1 MITGAAASGGAT
13 APPGRESFLLFA
25 LFLLRLE
32 LLFALAF
39 LLRERQ
45 VQLVAEECTEADH
58 DDCRDDED
66 RVRESVLERV
76 VAGAE
81 FNHFFHAVLPVERLL
96 GAWEGVTNQ
105 ELAVILFTVR
115 YFFD

>member
-1 MITGAAASGGAT
+1 MITGVAASGGAT

-45 VQLVAEECTEADH
+45 VQLVAEEC
-58 DDCRDDED
+58 CN
-66 RVRESVLERV
+66 ERK
-76 VAGAE
+76 ARIIKYLY
-81 FNHFFHAVLPVERLL
+81 FLFDYY
-96 GAWEGVTNQ
+96 
-105 ELAVILFTVR
+105 ELI
-115 YFFD
+115 